1 MGPRISRW
9 LPRMPSDVWGS
20 FVSSSSTES
29 TRNYRRDF
37 AGGLTGS
44 RPLPGLPNGIQVGSA
59 RAPFPLSHLYPQ
71 PLATTRTP
79 PRTAREEIRAAV
91 VDRSIPR
98 RLGLGLGCGSFT
110 WSGGSRPELLDGS
123 HGGRPGIARQ
133 SRIAPRVSTPPR
145 PHVCLPLSP
154 VQFPSTYSSSF
165 PSGIAPV
172 DSSLGQWVHRL
183 GWLAVDA
190 PPRGRPCAAA
200 WRRVGRWRVFR
211 WIQHGRSGL
220 NQSLPIQSV
229 DRVRRWQ
236 INGHGSLWLCFHRSR
251 RILIRWPVVRTGSQV
266 WWSNLDPRLQIGQS
280 ETLDTPSARVVCKR
294 DPTVLGNQPA
304 VQVAGNLCLWEF
316 SALAP
321 RLSEYWRL
329 VQRTNKTREMNL

>member
-1 MGPRISRW
+1 MKKRKKIERKRKKKRETALGPGALISAHLRCTSCAAHLLATARTPGARLSVALTPRAFPAAMGPRISRW
-9 LPRMPSDVWGS
+9 LPRTPSDVWGW

-200 WRRVGRWRVFR
+200 
-211 WIQHGRSGL
+211 
-220 NQSLPIQSV
+220 
-229 DRVRRWQ
+229 
-236 INGHGSLWLCFHRSR
+236 
-251 RILIRWPVVRTGSQV
+251 
-266 WWSNLDPRLQIGQS
+266 
-280 ETLDTPSARVVCKR
+280 
-294 DPTVLGNQPA
+294 
-304 VQVAGNLCLWEF
+304 
-316 SALAP
+316 
-321 RLSEYWRL
+321 
-329 VQRTNKTREMNL
+329 